1 MKLPFI
7 INAQVIINKKNAM
20 KNQKEK
26 FKRKTLFFIGFLI
39 LIIVCPALPV
49 RATDNKVRAAY
60 EMRLSG
66 EVDEAKTLLEQLVKA
81 DSTNAAA
88 YFELARTLHHMML
101 GGSGHK
107 PEDILPV
114 INKAVE
120 YDPDNVIYAYYL
132 ANICFLNA
140 YASKENSN
148 EYVVKSC
155 NAFKEVLR
163 LKPDYKEAILSLVEI
178 YGLLPAD
185 MGGDK
190 GVAEMYAKSL
200 SGVDEFYSARANAV
214 LMEEG
219 ADKVAYWENVLEQHS
234 TSARVNE
241 ELGKAW
247 FFKDNIEKGA
257 MCMEQAM
264 DLNPENKL
272 PQLNIARAYV
282 MMIMQNKGDKDKNL
296 ELAESSFK
304 QYLDNCPD
312 AIIPLK
318 AYTKGWIAKIKRFRG
333 DEEGSKELMAEA
345 KALDPYFS
353 MAFGV
358 PSEYLYSPPD
368 EISTYFSSY
377 FSPF

>member
-1 MKLPFI
+1 
-7 INAQVIINKKNAM
+7 M

-26 FKRKTLFFIGFLI
+26 FRRKSLFIIGILI
-39 LIIVCPALPV
+39 LSIVCPALSV
-49 RATDNKVRAAY
+49 RATDNKISTAY

-66 EVDEAKTLLEQLVKA
+66 KVEEAKVLLEQLIIT

-101 GGSGHK
+101 GGSGQK
-107 PEDILPV
+107 PVDILPV
-114 INKAVE
+114 IKKATE

-140 YASKENSN
+140 YASKENTN
-148 EYVVKSC
+148 EYVTKAC
-155 NAFKEVLR
+155 DAFKEVLK
-163 LKPDYKEAILSLVEI
+163 LKPDYKEAILSLIEI
-178 YGLLPAD
+178 YGLLPAE
-185 MGGDK
+185 MGGNK
-190 GVAEMYAKSL
+190 AVAESYAKSL
-200 SGVDEFYSARANAV
+200 AGMDKFYAAKANAV

-219 ADKVAYWENVLEQHS
+219 ADKVAYWENMLEQHS
-234 TSARVNE
+234 KSASVNE
-241 ELGKAW
+241 ELGKAY
-247 FFKDNIEKGA
+247 FFKDEVEKGA
-257 MCMEQAM
+257 IYMEQAVE
-264 DLNPENKL
+264 LNPENHL
-272 PQLNIARAYV
+272 PKLNIARAYV
-282 MMIMQNKGDKDKNL
+282 MMIMQNKGDKEKNL
-296 ELAESSFK
+296 ELAESAFK
-304 QYLDNCPD
+304 TYLDETPD

-318 AYTKGWIAKIKRFRG
+318 AYAKGWIAKIKRFRG

-368 EISTYFSSY
+368 EISTYFTSY

>member
-66 EVDEAKTLLEQLVKA
+66 EVDEAKTLLEQLVIA

-140 YASKENSN
+140 YASKENAN
-148 EYVVKSC
+148 DYVTKSC
-155 NAFKEVLR
+155 IAFKEVLK
-163 LKPDYKEAILSLVEI
+163 LKPDYKEAILSLIEI
-178 YGLLPAD
+178 YGLLPAE
-185 MGGDK
+185 MGGNK
-190 GVAEMYAKSL
+190 AVAESYAKSL
-200 SGVDEFYSARANAV
+200 AGMDEFYSAKANAV

-219 ADKVAYWENVLEQHS
+219 ADKVAYWGDMLEQYS
-234 TSARVNE
+234 KSARVNE
-241 ELGKAW
+241 ELGKAY
-247 FFKDNIEKGA
+247 FFKDEVEKGA
-257 MCMEQAM
+257 IYMEQAVE
-264 DLNPENKL
+264 LNSENHL
-272 PQLNIARAYV
+272 PKLNIARAYV
-282 MMIMQNKGDKDKNL
+282 MMIMQNKGDKEKNL
-296 ELAESSFK
+296 ELAESAFK
-304 QYLDNCPD
+304 TYLDETPD

-318 AYTKGWIAKIKRFRG
+318 AYAKGWIAKIKRFRG

-368 EISTYFSSY
+368 EISTYFTSY